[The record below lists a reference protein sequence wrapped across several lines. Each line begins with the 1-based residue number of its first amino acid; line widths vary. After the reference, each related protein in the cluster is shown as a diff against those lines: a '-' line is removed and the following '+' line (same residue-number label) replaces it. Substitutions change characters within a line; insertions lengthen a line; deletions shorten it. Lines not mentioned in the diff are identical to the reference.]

1 MCAGDAADKENRRS
15 IISAIKGTRSVIH
28 LIPTNAIG
36 GVEVA
41 AASIPS
47 GQHGVL
53 HLEKYYLASNP
64 PFDNSDSKDWYG
76 PRASLDSPKIYLAA
90 IRRIIATKPDLV
102 VASLW
107 RSVVVMI
114 ACKLLRP
121 SLKTVVFLH
130 STDTGHS
137 VGRIVHAIGLRL
149 ATQVWTDSTAT
160 FKARLDPTLQPKGRV
175 VSFLL
180 NRRETDE
187 RSSITADFIFWGRLR
202 KPKNVSRAVALFRKI
217 HDKYGE
223 ATFRIIGPDGGDEGK
238 IADTIR
244 SLAVEDAVSMM
255 GSMDHAQIA
264 HVARSATFYLQ
275 TSTYEGMS
283 MSVVE
288 AMQSGLIP
296 LVTPVG
302 EIARYCIDGVNAIF
316 IDDEERAVEAVTGL
330 LNDPDK
336 ARAMAKAAA
345 DTWREVPLYCEDFL
359 RLSRALLDC
368 LDDPPD

>member
-1 MCAGDAADKENRRS
+1 MSTIPQQK
-15 IISAIKGTRSVIH
+15 SVIH

-36 GVEVA
+36 GVELA

-47 GQHGVL
+47 GQHGAL
-53 HLEKYYLASNP
+53 HLEKYYLTSNP
-64 PFDNSDSKDWYG
+64 PFDKPESEDCYG
-76 PRASLDSPKIYLAA
+76 PRASLNNPKIYLTA

-107 RSVVVMI
+107 RSVLVMI
-114 ACKLLRP
+114 VCKLLRP

-130 STDTGHS
+130 NTDTNHS
-137 VGRIVHAIGLRL
+137 VDRNVNAIGLRL

-160 FKARLDPTLQPKGRV
+160 FKARLGPTLQPKGRV

-180 NRRETDE
+180 NRRNAVD
-187 RSSITADFIFWGRLR
+187 RPAITPDFIFWGRLR
-202 KPKNVSRAVALFRKI
+202 KQKNVSRALALFRNI

-244 SLAVEDAVSMM
+244 SLELEDAVSMI

-264 HVARSATFYLQ
+264 AASQSASFYLQ
-275 TSTYEGMS
+275 TSDKEGMC

-302 EIARYCIDGVNAIF
+302 EIANYCKDGVNAVF
-316 IDDEERAVEAVTGL
+316 IEDDERAVGAITNL

-336 ARAMAKAAA
+336 ARAMAKAASA
-345 DTWREVPLYCEDFL
+345 TWREASLYREDFL
-359 RLSRALLDC
+359 RLSRALLEC
-368 LDDPPD
+368 PNEAAN